1 MNTNSIENVV
11 LARDV
16 GKTIH
21 WERLEDKKLD
31 VNVGNTLTV
40 SNDGVINVD
49 PTKLPRVADKDAR
62 TGDVTIHN
70 PDGND
75 VVLET
80 PRVRI
85 GVNGNWFIDGV
96 DTGKP
101 SRGEAGESGV
111 SIKGGDGK
119 SAYQIAV
126 DNGFVGNE
134 AQWLASLKGDKG
146 DKGDA
151 SETKA
156 GLDCAAIDALPKK
169 VWKKGTTVLA
179 KQDGECIQLVPET
192 SLISDLI
199 LGMTIDKSFSYVGD
213 EAIVTLIASNLGDGT
228 IDTAT
233 LDLQIPEVSGVTVTR
248 KTYEADKVTVKEN
261 TGNTGYTLTGMQAS
275 GSIKVTLTLTLSEE
289 GDYPIGG
296 LITTDSPFEINK
308 TNNRA
313 SVVLKA
319 KAKAQN
325 KDTCDLIPI
334 VDKETGVQLLSS
346 TVDSTGKIE
355 VVYYGNGRLNYFMT
369 KDTLQGKTFKVT
381 GAVSVAMFVMTNAAY
396 DPATKAQNITKNTG
410 GVSSPIVFK
419 EMPDNKL
426 RFSYYYGS
434 NEIVSGNPSKIPAD
448 TERMTAFNNFTFTN
462 GELTIN
468 EDIKGAVIL
477 VKPQGN
483 NCGWQ
488 AAYVFAS
495 YATELLCSNDLV
507 TNKSEY
513 QVSVSKV
520 IGEDLP
526 NTQVV
531 DTKATGYLTVNI
543 AQKDNFLTQAFN
555 FVAKMKVLE
564 VPAGKKTVKTVTSTC
579 ADFKEDLQGDIST
592 EVSNEGKTVKI
603 TVSASA
609 KAGSELIVGNIRVRV
624 V

>member
-1 MNTNSIENVV
+1 MANSNVENAV

-16 GKTIH
+16 GKTIKWQH
-21 WERLEDKKLD
+21 LENKKLD
-31 VNVGNTLTV
+31 VNVGNSLTV
-40 SNDGVINVD
+40 NQAGEINVD
-49 PTKLPRVADKDAR
+49 PTKLPHIADKDAK

-70 PDGND
+70 PNGTD

-101 SRGEAGESGV
+101 SRGEAGE
-111 SIKGGDGK
+111 
-119 SAYQIAV
+119 
-126 DNGFVGNE
+126 
-134 AQWLASLKGDKG
+134 KGDPGTKG

-151 SETKA
+151 SEAKS

-199 LGMTIDKSFSYVGD
+199 LGLSIDKPSSYVGD
-213 EAIVTLIASNLGDGT
+213 EAIVTLIASNLGEGT
-228 IDTAT
+228 VDTAT
-233 LDLQIPEVSGVTVTR
+233 LELQIPEVSGIAIAR
-248 KTYEADKVTVKEN
+248 KSFEADKVTVKE
-261 TGNTGYTLTGMQAS
+261 TKGSTGYTLTNMQAG
-275 GSIKVTLTLTLSEE
+275 GSIKVTLALALNEE
-289 GDYPIGG
+289 GNYPIGG

-325 KDTCDLIPI
+325 KDTCNLIPI

-346 TVDSTGKIE
+346 TIDSGGKVDIA
-355 VVYYGNGRLNYFMT
+355 YYGNSRLNYFMT

-381 GAVSVAMFVMTNAAY
+381 GAVSAAMFAMTNLAY
-396 DPATKAQNITKNTG
+396 DSATKTQDSARNTNDLP
-410 GVSSPIVFK
+410 SPIIFK
-419 EMPDNKL
+419 EMSDGKL
-426 RFSYYYGS
+426 RFSYYYGR
-434 NEIVSGNPSKIPAD
+434 NETSSGNPSKIPDGTSAL
-448 TERMTAFNNFTFTN
+448 TKFTGFTFEN

-468 EDIKGAVIL
+468 EDIKGAIIL

-488 AAYVFAS
+488 AACIFSS
-495 YATELLCSNDLV
+495 YETELPCSNDLV
-507 TNKSEY
+507 TKKSEY
-513 QVSVSKV
+513 QISSSKV
-520 IGEDLP
+520 IGEDLV
-526 NTQVV
+526 NTQVL
-531 DTKATGYLTVNI
+531 DTKATGYVTVNI
-543 AQKDNFLTQAFN
+543 TQTGNLLSQTFD
-555 FVAKMKVLE
+555 FVNKTKILE
-564 VPAGKKTVKTVTSTC
+564 VPAGKKTVKIVTSTC

-592 EVSNEGKTVKI
+592 EVSNEGKTAKI

-609 KAGSELIVGNIRVRV
+609 TSGSELIVGNIRVRV

>member
-1 MNTNSIENVV
+1 MNTNSIENAV

-40 SNDGVINVD
+40 DNDGVINVD

-101 SRGEAGESGV
+101 SRGEAGE
-111 SIKGGDGK
+111 
-119 SAYQIAV
+119 
-126 DNGFVGNE
+126 
-134 AQWLASLKGDKG
+134 KGDTGAPGAKG

-156 GLDCAAIDALPKK
+156 SLDCEAIDALPKK

-199 LGMTIDKSFSYVGD
+199 LGMTIDKSSSYVGD
-213 EAIVTLIASNLGDGT
+213 EAIITLIASNLGDGT
-228 IDTAT
+228 VDTAT
-233 LDLQIPEVSGVTVTR
+233 LDLQIPEVSGVTVAR
-248 KTYEADKVTVKEN
+248 KTYETDKVTVKEN
-261 TGNTGYTLTGMQAS
+261 TGNTSYTLTGMQAG
-275 GSIKVTLTLTLSEE
+275 GSIKVTLALTLNEE

-319 KAKAQN
+319 RAKAQN
-325 KDTCDLIPI
+325 KDVCDLVPI

-346 TVDSTGKIE
+346 TIDEAGQVDIA
-355 VVYYGNGRLNYFMT
+355 YYTRSRLNYFMT

-381 GAVSVAMFVMTNAAY
+381 GAVSAAMFVMTNLAY
-396 DPATKAQNITKNTG
+396 DPATKTQDTTRNTNG
-410 GVSSPIVFK
+410 LSSPIIFK
-419 EMPDNKL
+419 EMPDGKL
-426 RFSYYYGS
+426 RFSYYYGR
-434 NEIVSGNPSKIPAD
+434 NETSSGNASKIPNG
-448 TERMTAFNNFTFTN
+448 TAALTKFTGFTFAN

-468 EDIKGAVIL
+468 EDIKGAIIL

-488 AAYVFAS
+488 AACIFSS
-495 YATELLCSNDLV
+495 YETELPCSNDLV
-507 TNKSEY
+507 TKKSEY
-513 QVSVSKV
+513 QISNSTV
-520 IGEDLP
+520 IGENLN

-531 DTKATGYLTVNI
+531 DTKATGYVIVNVS
-543 AQKDNFLTQAFN
+543 KSGSFLSQTFD
-555 FVAKMKVLE
+555 FVNKTKILE

-592 EVSNEGKTVKI
+592 EISNEGKTVKI

>member
-1 MNTNSIENVV
+1 MNTNSIENAV

-40 SNDGVINVD
+40 NNDGVINVD

-101 SRGEAGESGV
+101 SRGEAGE
-111 SIKGGDGK
+111 KGDAGAPG
-119 SAYQIAV
+119 A
-126 DNGFVGNE
+126 
-134 AQWLASLKGDKG
+134 KGDKG
-146 DKGDA
+146 DSSDA
-151 SETKA
+151 KA

-199 LGMTIDKSFSYVGD
+199 LGMTIDKSSFYVGD

-228 IDTAT
+228 VDTAT
-233 LDLQIPEVSGVTVTR
+233 LDLQIPEVSGATVAR

-261 TGNTGYTLTGMQAS
+261 TDNTGYTLTEMQAS
-275 GSIKVTLTLTLSEE
+275 GFIKVTLALTLREE

-313 SVVLKA
+313 SVVLRA
-319 KAKAQN
+319 RTKAQN
-325 KDTCDLIPI
+325 KDACDLVPI

-346 TVDSTGKIE
+346 TIDESGQVDIA
-355 VVYYGNGRLNYFMT
+355 YYTRSRLNYFMT

-381 GAVSVAMFVMTNAAY
+381 GAVSAAMFVMTNLAY
-396 DPATKAQNITKNTG
+396 DSATKTQDTTRTTNG
-410 GVSSPIVFK
+410 LSSPIIFK
-419 EMPDNKL
+419 EMPDGKL
-426 RFSYYYGS
+426 RFSYYYGR
-434 NEIVSGNPSKIPAD
+434 NETSSGNASKIPNG
-448 TERMTAFNNFTFTN
+448 TAALTKFTGFTFAN

-468 EDIKGAVIL
+468 EDIKGAIIL

-488 AAYVFAS
+488 AACIFSS
-495 YATELLCSNDLV
+495 YETELPCSNDLV
-507 TNKSEY
+507 TKKSEY
-513 QVSVSKV
+513 QISNSTV
-520 IGEDLP
+520 IGEDLN

-531 DTKATGYLTVNI
+531 DTKATGYVTVNVS
-543 AQKDNFLTQAFN
+543 KSGSFLSQTFD
-555 FVAKMKVLE
+555 FVNKTKILE

-609 KAGSELIVGNIRVRV
+609 KSGSELIVGNIRVRV

>member
-1 MNTNSIENVV
+1 MNTNSIENAV

-101 SRGEAGESGV
+101 SRGEAGE
-111 SIKGGDGK
+111 
-119 SAYQIAV
+119 
-126 DNGFVGNE
+126 
-134 AQWLASLKGDKG
+134 KGDAGAPGAKG

-151 SETKA
+151 SDAKA

-169 VWKKGTTVLA
+169 AWKKGTTVLA

-199 LGMTIDKSFSYVGD
+199 LGLSIDKPSSYVGD
-213 EAIVTLIASNLGDGT
+213 EAIVTLVASNLGEGT
-228 IDTAT
+228 VDTAT
-233 LDLQIPEVSGVTVTR
+233 LDLQIPEVTGIAIAR
-248 KTYEADKVTVKEN
+248 KSYEADKVTIKEIK
-261 TGNTGYTLTGMQAS
+261 GSTGYTLTNLQAG
-275 GSIKVTLTLTLSEE
+275 GSIKVTLALTLNEE

-346 TVDSTGKIE
+346 TLDSAGKVEIA
-355 VVYYGNGRLNYFMT
+355 YYGNGRLNYFMT

-381 GAVSVAMFVMTNAAY
+381 GAVSAAMFVMTNVAY
-396 DPATKAQNITKNTG
+396 DPATKAQNITKDTNG
-410 GVSSPIVFK
+410 ISSPIIFK

-426 RFSYYYGS
+426 RFSYYYGR
-434 NEIVSGNPSKIPAD
+434 NETVSGNPSKTPAGN
-448 TERMTAFNNFTFTN
+448 ERLTAFNNFTFAN

-488 AAYVFAS
+488 AAHVFAS
-495 YATELLCSNDLV
+495 YATELPCSNDLV
-507 TNKSEY
+507 TSKSEY
-513 QVSVSKV
+513 QVSDSKV
-520 IGEDLP
+520 IEGVLP

-531 DTKATGYLTVNI
+531 DTKSTGYLTVNI
-543 AQKDNFLTQAFN
+543 AQTGSFLAQAFN
-555 FVAKMKVLE
+555 FVDKMKILE

>member
-1 MNTNSIENVV
+1 MNTNSIENAV

-101 SRGEAGESGV
+101 SRGEAGE
-111 SIKGGDGK
+111 
-119 SAYQIAV
+119 
-126 DNGFVGNE
+126 
-134 AQWLASLKGDKG
+134 KGDTGATGAKG

-151 SETKA
+151 SDAKA

-169 VWKKGTTVLA
+169 TWKKGTTVLA

-199 LGMTIDKSFSYVGD
+199 LGLSIDKPSSYVGD
-213 EAIVTLIASNLGDGT
+213 EAIVTLVASNLGEGT
-228 IDTAT
+228 VDTAT
-233 LDLQIPEVSGVTVTR
+233 LDLQIPELTGITIAR
-248 KTYEADKVTVKEN
+248 KSFEADKVTVKE
-261 TGNTGYTLTGMQAS
+261 TKGSTGYTLTNMQAG
-275 GSIKVTLTLTLSEE
+275 GSIKVTLALTLNEE

-296 LITTDSPFEINK
+296 LITTNSPFEINK

-346 TVDSTGKIE
+346 TLNSAGKVEIA
-355 VVYYGNGRLNYFMT
+355 YYGNGRLNYFMT

-381 GAVSVAMFVMTNAAY
+381 GAVSAAMFVMTNVAY
-396 DPATKAQNITKNTG
+396 DPATKAQNITQDTG

-419 EMPDNKL
+419 ELPDSKL
-426 RFSYYYGS
+426 RFSYYYGR
-434 NEIVSGNPSKIPAD
+434 NETISGNPSKIPAGN
-448 TERMTAFNNFTFTN
+448 ERLTAFNNFTFTN

-495 YATELLCSNDLV
+495 YATELPCSNDLV
-507 TNKSEY
+507 TSKSEY
-513 QVSVSKV
+513 QVSDSKV
-520 IGEDLP
+520 IGGDLP

-531 DTKATGYLTVNI
+531 DTKSTGYLTVNI
-543 AQKDNFLTQAFN
+543 AQTGSFLAQAFN
-555 FVAKMKVLE
+555 FVDKMKILE
-564 VPAGKKTVKTVTSTC
+564 VPVGEKTVKTVTSTC

>member
-1 MNTNSIENVV
+1 MNTNSIENAV

-101 SRGEAGESGV
+101 SRGEAGENGV
-111 SIKGGDGK
+111 GTKGGDGK

-169 VWKKGTTVLA
+169 AWKKGTTVLA

-199 LGMTIDKSFSYVGD
+199 LGMTIDKASSYVGD
-213 EAIVTLIASNLGDGT
+213 EAIITLIASNLGDGT
-228 IDTAT
+228 VDTAT
-233 LDLQIPEVSGVTVTR
+233 LDLQIPEVSGVTVAR

-261 TGNTGYTLTGMQAS
+261 TGNTGYTLTGMQAG
-275 GSIKVTLTLTLSEE
+275 GSIKVTLALTLSEE

-313 SVVLKA
+313 SVVLRA
-319 KAKAQN
+319 RTKAQN
-325 KDTCDLIPI
+325 KDVCDLVPI

-346 TVDSTGKIE
+346 TIDESGQVDIA
-355 VVYYGNGRLNYFMT
+355 YYTRSRLNYFMT

-381 GAVSVAMFVMTNAAY
+381 GAVSAAMFVMTNLAY
-396 DPATKAQNITKNTG
+396 NSATKMQDTTRNTNG
-410 GVSSPIVFK
+410 LSSPIIFK
-419 EMPDNKL
+419 EMPDGKL
-426 RFSYYYGS
+426 RFSYYYGR
-434 NEIVSGNPSKIPAD
+434 NETSSGNASKIPNG
-448 TERMTAFNNFTFTN
+448 TAALTKFTGFTFAN

-468 EDIKGAVIL
+468 EDIKGAIIL

-488 AAYVFAS
+488 AACIFSS
-495 YATELLCSNDLV
+495 YETELPCSNDLV
-507 TNKSEY
+507 TKKSEY
-513 QVSVSKV
+513 QISNSTV
-520 IGEDLP
+520 IGENLN

-531 DTKATGYLTVNI
+531 DTKATGYVTVNVS
-543 AQKDNFLTQAFN
+543 KSGSFLSQTFD
-555 FVAKMKVLE
+555 FVNKTKILE

-603 TVSASA
+603 TVSVSA

>member
-111 SIKGGDGK
+111 STKGGDGK

-228 IDTAT
+228 VDTAT

>member
-1 MNTNSIENVV
+1 MNTNSIENAV

-101 SRGEAGESGV
+101 SRGEAGE
-111 SIKGGDGK
+111 
-119 SAYQIAV
+119 
-126 DNGFVGNE
+126 
-134 AQWLASLKGDKG
+134 KGDAGAPGAKG

-151 SETKA
+151 SDAKA

-169 VWKKGTTVLA
+169 AWKKGTTVLA

-199 LGMTIDKSFSYVGD
+199 LGLSIDKPSSYVGD
-213 EAIVTLIASNLGDGT
+213 EAIVTLVASNLGEGT
-228 IDTAT
+228 VDTAT
-233 LDLQIPEVSGVTVTR
+233 LDLQIPELTGITITR
-248 KTYEADKVTVKEN
+248 KSYEADKVTVKE
-261 TGNTGYTLTGMQAS
+261 TKGSTGYTLTNMQAG
-275 GSIKVTLTLTLSEE
+275 GSVKVTLALTLNEE

-319 KAKAQN
+319 KGKAQN

-346 TVDSTGKIE
+346 TLDSAGKVEIA
-355 VVYYGNGRLNYFMT
+355 YYGNGRLNYFMT

-381 GAVSVAMFVMTNAAY
+381 GAVSAAMFVMTNVAY
-396 DPATKAQNITKNTG
+396 DPATKVQNITKDTG
-410 GVSSPIVFK
+410 GISSPIIFK

-426 RFSYYYGS
+426 RFSYYYGR
-434 NEIVSGNPSKIPAD
+434 NETVSGNPSKIPAGN
-448 TERMTAFNNFTFTN
+448 ERLTAFNNFTFAN

-488 AAYVFAS
+488 AAHVFAS
-495 YATELLCSNDLV
+495 YATELPCSNDLV
-507 TNKSEY
+507 TSKSEY
-513 QVSVSKV
+513 QVSDSKV
-520 IGEDLP
+520 IGGVLP

-531 DTKATGYLTVNI
+531 DTKSTGYLTVNI
-543 AQKDNFLTQAFN
+543 AQTGSFLAQAFN
-555 FVAKMKVLE
+555 FVDKMKILE

-609 KAGSELIVGNIRVRV
+609 KAGSELIVGNIQVRV

>member
-1 MNTNSIENVV
+1 MANSNVENAV

-16 GKTIH
+16 GKTIK
-21 WERLEDKKLD
+21 WQYLENKKLD

-40 SNDGVINVD
+40 NQAGEINVD
-49 PTKLPRVADKDAR
+49 PTKLPHIADKDAR

-70 PDGND
+70 PNGTD

-101 SRGEAGESGV
+101 SRGEAGEKGDPG
-111 SIKGGDGK
+111 IKG
-119 SAYQIAV
+119 
-126 DNGFVGNE
+126 E
-134 AQWLASLKGDKG
+134 
-146 DKGDA
+146 KGDA
-151 SETKA
+151 SEAKS
-156 GLDCAAIDALPKK
+156 GLDCAAIDTLPKK

-199 LGMTIDKSFSYVGD
+199 LGLSIDKPSFYIGD
-213 EAIVTLIASNLGDGT
+213 EAIVTLIVSNLGDGT
-228 IDTAT
+228 VDTAT
-233 LDLQIPEVSGVTVTR
+233 LDLQIPEVSGVTVAR

-261 TGNTGYTLTGMQAS
+261 TGNTGYTLTGMQAG
-275 GSIKVTLTLTLSEE
+275 GSIKVTLALTLSEE

-346 TVDSTGKIE
+346 TIDSKGQVDIA
-355 VVYYGNGRLNYFMT
+355 YYGNSRLNYYMT

-381 GAVSVAMFVMTNAAY
+381 GAVSAAMFVMTNLAY
-396 DPATKAQNITKNTG
+396 DSATKTQDSARNTN
-410 GVSSPIVFK
+410 GVSSPIIFK
-419 EMPDNKL
+419 EMSDGKL
-426 RFSYYYGS
+426 RFSYYYGR
-434 NEIVSGNPSKIPAD
+434 NETSSGNPSKIPGSTSAL
-448 TERMTAFNNFTFTN
+448 TKFTGFTFEN

-468 EDIKGAVIL
+468 EDIKGAIIL

-488 AAYVFAS
+488 AACIFSS
-495 YATELLCSNDLV
+495 YETVLPCSNDLV
-507 TNKSEY
+507 TKKSEY
-513 QVSVSKV
+513 QISPSTV
-520 IGEDLP
+520 IGEDLN

-531 DTKATGYLTVNI
+531 DTKATGYVTVNVTKGGSLLS
-543 AQKDNFLTQAFN
+543 QTFD
-555 FVAKMKVLE
+555 FVNKTKILE

-609 KAGSELIVGNIRVRV
+609 TSGSELIVGNIRVRV

>member
-1 MNTNSIENVV
+1 MNTNSIENAV

-40 SNDGVINVD
+40 SKDGVINVD

-111 SIKGGDGK
+111 STKGGDGK

-199 LGMTIDKSFSYVGD
+199 LGMTIDKSSSYVGD

-228 IDTAT
+228 VDTAT
-233 LDLQIPEVSGVTVTR
+233 LDLQIPEVSGVTVAR

-261 TGNTGYTLTGMQAS
+261 TGNTGYTLTGMQVG
-275 GSIKVTLTLTLSEE
+275 GSIKVTLALTLSEE

-325 KDTCDLIPI
+325 KDTCNLIPI

-346 TVDSTGKIE
+346 TIGSTGKIE
-355 VVYYGNGRLNYFMT
+355 VAYYGNGRLNYFMT

-396 DPATKAQNITKNTG
+396 DPATKAQNITKDTG

-426 RFSYYYGS
+426 RFSYYYGR
-434 NEIVSGNPSKIPAD
+434 NEIVSGNPSKTPAGN
-448 TERMTAFNNFTFTN
+448 ERMTAFNNFTFTN

-488 AAYVFAS
+488 AAHVFAS
-495 YATELLCSNDLV
+495 YATELPCSNDLV

-513 QVSVSKV
+513 QVSDSKV

-531 DTKATGYLTVNI
+531 DTKSTGYLTVNI
-543 AQKDNFLTQAFN
+543 TQTDNFLTQAFN
-555 FVAKMKVLE
+555 FVDKMKVLE

-609 KAGSELIVGNIRVRV
+609 KAGSELIVGNIQVRV

>member
-1 MNTNSIENVV
+1 MNTNSIENAV

-40 SNDGVINVD
+40 DNDGVINVD
-49 PTKLPRVADKDAR
+49 PTKLPRVANKDAR

-101 SRGEAGESGV
+101 SRGEAGE
-111 SIKGGDGK
+111 
-119 SAYQIAV
+119 
-126 DNGFVGNE
+126 
-134 AQWLASLKGDKG
+134 KGDTGAPGAKG

-156 GLDCAAIDALPKK
+156 GLDCTAIDALPRK

-199 LGMTIDKSFSYVGD
+199 LGMTIDKSSSYVGD

-228 IDTAT
+228 VNTAT
-233 LDLQIPEVSGVTVTR
+233 LDLQIPEVSGVTVAR

-261 TGNTGYTLTGMQAS
+261 TGNAGYTLTGMQAG
-275 GSIKVTLTLTLSEE
+275 GSIKVTLALTLSEE

-319 KAKAQN
+319 RAKAQN
-325 KDTCDLIPI
+325 KDVCDLVPI

-346 TVDSTGKIE
+346 TIDESGQVGI
-355 VVYYGNGRLNYFMT
+355 VYYTRSRLNYFMT

-381 GAVSVAMFVMTNAAY
+381 GAVSAAMFVMTNLAY
-396 DPATKAQNITKNTG
+396 DPATKTQDTTRNTNG
-410 GVSSPIVFK
+410 LSSPIIFK
-419 EMPDNKL
+419 EMPDGKL
-426 RFSYYYGS
+426 RFSYYYGR
-434 NEIVSGNPSKIPAD
+434 NETSSGNASKIPNG
-448 TERMTAFNNFTFTN
+448 TAALTKFTGFTFAN

-468 EDIKGAVIL
+468 EDIKGAIIL

-488 AAYVFAS
+488 AACIFSS
-495 YATELLCSNDLV
+495 YETELPCSNDLV
-507 TNKSEY
+507 TKKNEY
-513 QVSVSKV
+513 QISNSTV
-520 IGEDLP
+520 IGEDLN

-531 DTKATGYLTVNI
+531 DTKATGYVTVNI
-543 AQKDNFLTQAFN
+543 SKSGSFLSQTFD
-555 FVAKMKVLE
+555 FVNKTKILE

-579 ADFKEDLQGDIST
+579 AEFKEDLQGDIST
-592 EVSNEGKTVKI
+592 EISNEGKTVKI

>member
-1 MNTNSIENVV
+1 MNTNSIENAV

-40 SNDGVINVD
+40 DNDGVINVD

-101 SRGEAGESGV
+101 SRGEAGE
-111 SIKGGDGK
+111 
-119 SAYQIAV
+119 
-126 DNGFVGNE
+126 
-134 AQWLASLKGDKG
+134 KGDTGAPGAKG

-156 GLDCAAIDALPKK
+156 GLDCEAIDALPKK

-199 LGMTIDKSFSYVGD
+199 LGMTIDKSSSYVGD
-213 EAIVTLIASNLGDGT
+213 EAIITLIASNLGDGT
-228 IDTAT
+228 VDTAT
-233 LDLQIPEVSGVTVTR
+233 LDLQIPEVSGVTVAR
-248 KTYEADKVTVKEN
+248 KTYETDKVTVKEN
-261 TGNTGYTLTGMQAS
+261 TGNTSYTLTGMQAG
-275 GSIKVTLTLTLSEE
+275 GSIKVTLALTLNEE

-319 KAKAQN
+319 RAKAQN
-325 KDTCDLIPI
+325 KDVCDLVPI

-346 TVDSTGKIE
+346 TIDEAGQIDIA
-355 VVYYGNGRLNYFMT
+355 YYTRSRLNYFMT

-381 GAVSVAMFVMTNAAY
+381 GAVSAAMFVMTNLAY
-396 DPATKAQNITKNTG
+396 NPATKTQDTTRNTNG
-410 GVSSPIVFK
+410 LSSPIIFK
-419 EMPDNKL
+419 EMPDGKL
-426 RFSYYYGS
+426 RFSYYYGR
-434 NEIVSGNPSKIPAD
+434 NETSSGNASKIPNG
-448 TERMTAFNNFTFTN
+448 TAALTKFTGFTFAN

-468 EDIKGAVIL
+468 EDIKGAIIL

-488 AAYVFAS
+488 AACIFSS
-495 YATELLCSNDLV
+495 YETELPCSNDLV
-507 TNKSEY
+507 TKKSEY
-513 QVSVSKV
+513 QISNSTV
-520 IGEDLP
+520 IGEDLN

-531 DTKATGYLTVNI
+531 DTKATGYVTVNVS
-543 AQKDNFLTQAFN
+543 KSGSFLSQTFD
-555 FVAKMKVLE
+555 FVNKTKILE
-564 VPAGKKTVKTVTSTC
+564 VPAGKKTIKTVTSTC

-609 KAGSELIVGNIRVRV
+609 KSGSELIVGNIRVRV

>member
-1 MNTNSIENVV
+1 MNTNSIENAV
-11 LARDV
+11 LARDI

-40 SNDGVINVD
+40 DNDGVINVD

-101 SRGEAGESGV
+101 SRGEAGE
-111 SIKGGDGK
+111 
-119 SAYQIAV
+119 
-126 DNGFVGNE
+126 
-134 AQWLASLKGDKG
+134 KGDTGAPGAKG

-151 SETKA
+151 AEAKA
-156 GLDCAAIDALPKK
+156 GLDCAAIDALPRKI
-169 VWKKGTTVLA
+169 WKKGTTVLA

-199 LGMTIDKSFSYVGD
+199 LGMTIDKSSSYVGD

-228 IDTAT
+228 VDTAT
-233 LDLQIPEVSGVTVTR
+233 LDLQIPEVSGVTVAR

-261 TGNTGYTLTGMQAS
+261 TGNAGYTLTGMQAG
-275 GSIKVTLTLTLSEE
+275 GSIKVTLALTLNEE

-319 KAKAQN
+319 RAKAQN
-325 KDTCDLIPI
+325 KDVCDLVPI

-346 TVDSTGKIE
+346 TIDESGQVDIA
-355 VVYYGNGRLNYFMT
+355 YYTRSRLNYFMT

-381 GAVSVAMFVMTNAAY
+381 GAVSAAMFVMTNLAY
-396 DPATKAQNITKNTG
+396 DSATKTQDTTRNTNG
-410 GVSSPIVFK
+410 LSSPIIFK
-419 EMPDNKL
+419 EMPDGKL
-426 RFSYYYGS
+426 RFSYYYGR
-434 NEIVSGNPSKIPAD
+434 NETSSGNASKIPNG
-448 TERMTAFNNFTFTN
+448 TAALTKFTGFTFAN

-468 EDIKGAVIL
+468 EDIKGAIIL

-488 AAYVFAS
+488 AACIFSS
-495 YATELLCSNDLV
+495 YETELPCSNDLV
-507 TNKSEY
+507 TKKSEY
-513 QVSVSKV
+513 QISNSTV
-520 IGEDLP
+520 IGEDLN

-531 DTKATGYLTVNI
+531 DTKATGYVTVNI
-543 AQKDNFLTQAFN
+543 SKSGSFLSQTFD
-555 FVAKMKVLE
+555 FVNKTKILE

-579 ADFKEDLQGDIST
+579 AEFKEDLQGDIST
-592 EVSNEGKTVKI
+592 EISNEGKTVKI

-609 KAGSELIVGNIRVRV
+609 KSGSELIVGNIRVRV

>member
-1 MNTNSIENVV
+1 MANSNVENAV

-16 GKTIH
+16 GKTIKWQH
-21 WERLEDKKLD
+21 LENKKLD

-40 SNDGVINVD
+40 NQAGEINVD
-49 PTKLPRVADKDAR
+49 PTKLPHIADKDAR

-70 PDGND
+70 PNGTD

-101 SRGEAGESGV
+101 SRGEAGE
-111 SIKGGDGK
+111 
-119 SAYQIAV
+119 
-126 DNGFVGNE
+126 
-134 AQWLASLKGDKG
+134 KGDPGTKG

-151 SETKA
+151 SDAKA
-156 GLDCAAIDALPKK
+156 GLDCAAIDALPRK

-199 LGMTIDKSFSYVGD
+199 LGLSIDKPSSYVGD
-213 EAIVTLIASNLGDGT
+213 EAIVTLIASNLGEGT
-228 IDTAT
+228 VDTAT
-233 LDLQIPEVSGVTVTR
+233 LELQIPEVSGIAIAR
-248 KTYEADKVTVKEN
+248 KSFEADKVTVKE
-261 TGNTGYTLTGMQAS
+261 TKGSAGYTLTNMQAG
-275 GSIKVTLTLTLSEE
+275 GSIKVSLALTLNEE

-313 SVVLKA
+313 STVLKA

-334 VDKETGVQLLSS
+334 VDNETGVQLLSS
-346 TVDSTGKIE
+346 TIDSGGKVDIT
-355 VVYYGNGRLNYFMT
+355 YYSNSRLNYFMT

-381 GAVSVAMFVMTNAAY
+381 GAVSAAMYAMVNIAY
-396 DPATKAQNITKNTG
+396 DPATKAQDVARDTNG
-410 GVSSPIVFK
+410 LSSPIIFK
-419 EMPDNKL
+419 EMPNGKL
-426 RFSYYYGS
+426 RFSYYYGR
-434 NEIVSGNPSKIPAD
+434 NETSSGNSSKIPNG
-448 TERMTAFNNFTFTN
+448 TKQLTPFTNFTFAN

-468 EDIKGAVIL
+468 EDIKGAIIL

-488 AAYVFAS
+488 AACIFSS
-495 YATELLCSNDLV
+495 YETELPCSNDLV
-507 TNKSEY
+507 TKKSEY
-513 QVSVSKV
+513 QISSFKV
-520 IGEDLP
+520 IGEDLN

-531 DTKATGYLTVNI
+531 DTKATGYVTVNV
-543 AQKDNFLTQAFN
+543 TQAGSLLSQTYD
-555 FVAKMKVLE
+555 FVNKTKILE

-609 KAGSELIVGNIRVRV
+609 TAGSELIVSNIRVRV

>member
-1 MNTNSIENVV
+1 MNTNSIENAV

-49 PTKLPRVADKDAR
+49 LTKLPRVADKDTR

-111 SIKGGDGK
+111 STKGGDGK

-199 LGMTIDKSFSYVGD
+199 LGMTIDKSSFYVDD

-228 IDTAT
+228 VDTAT
-233 LDLQIPEVSGVTVTR
+233 LDLQIPEVSGVTVAR
-248 KTYEADKVTVKEN
+248 KTYEANKVTVKEN
-261 TGNTGYTLTGMQAS
+261 TGNTGYTLTGMQAG
-275 GSIKVTLTLTLSEE
+275 GSIKVTLVLTLSEE

-346 TVDSTGKIE
+346 TIDSTGKVE
-355 VVYYGNGRLNYFMT
+355 VAYYGNSCLNYFMT

-381 GAVSVAMFVMTNAAY
+381 GAVSATMFVMTNAAY
-396 DPATKAQNITKNTG
+396 DPATKAQNITKDTG

-434 NEIVSGNPSKIPAD
+434 NKTVSGNPSKTPAGN
-448 TERMTAFNNFTFTN
+448 ERMTAFNNFTFTN

-495 YATELLCSNDLV
+495 YATELPCSNDLV

-513 QVSVSKV
+513 QVSDSKV

-531 DTKATGYLTVNI
+531 DTKSTGYLTVNI
-543 AQKDNFLTQAFN
+543 AQTGNFLTQAFN
-555 FVAKMKVLE
+555 FVDKMKILE

-579 ADFKEDLQGDIST
+579 ADFKEDLQGEIST
-592 EVSNEGKTVKI
+592 EVSNEGKTAKI

>member
-1 MNTNSIENVV
+1 MNTNSIENAV

-40 SNDGVINVD
+40 DNDGVINVD

-101 SRGEAGESGV
+101 SRGEAGE
-111 SIKGGDGK
+111 
-119 SAYQIAV
+119 
-126 DNGFVGNE
+126 
-134 AQWLASLKGDKG
+134 KGDTGATGAKG

-156 GLDCAAIDALPKK
+156 GLDCEAIDALPKK

-199 LGMTIDKSFSYVGD
+199 LGMTIDKSSSYVGD
-213 EAIVTLIASNLGDGT
+213 EAIITLIASNLGDGT
-228 IDTAT
+228 VDTAT
-233 LDLQIPEVSGVTVTR
+233 LDLQIPEVSGVTVAR
-248 KTYEADKVTVKEN
+248 KTYETDKVTVKEN
-261 TGNTGYTLTGMQAS
+261 TGNTSYTLTGMQVG
-275 GSIKVTLTLTLSEE
+275 GSIKVTLALILNEE

-319 KAKAQN
+319 RAKAQN
-325 KDTCDLIPI
+325 KDVCDLVPI

-346 TVDSTGKIE
+346 TIDEAGQIDIA
-355 VVYYGNGRLNYFMT
+355 YYTRSRLNYFMT

-381 GAVSVAMFVMTNAAY
+381 GAVSAAMFAMTNLAY
-396 DPATKAQNITKNTG
+396 DPATKTQDTTRNTNG
-410 GVSSPIVFK
+410 LSSPIIFK
-419 EMPDNKL
+419 EMPDGKL
-426 RFSYYYGS
+426 RFSYYYGR
-434 NEIVSGNPSKIPAD
+434 NETSSGNASKIPNG
-448 TERMTAFNNFTFTN
+448 TAALTKFTGFTFAN

-468 EDIKGAVIL
+468 EDIKGAIIL

-488 AAYVFAS
+488 AACIFSS
-495 YATELLCSNDLV
+495 YETELPCSNDLV
-507 TNKSEY
+507 TKKSEY
-513 QVSVSKV
+513 QISNSTV
-520 IGEDLP
+520 IGEDLN

-531 DTKATGYLTVNI
+531 DTKATGYVTVNVS
-543 AQKDNFLTQAFN
+543 KSGSFLSQTFD
-555 FVAKMKVLE
+555 FVNKTKILE
-564 VPAGKKTVKTVTSTC
+564 VPAGKKTIKTVTSTC

-609 KAGSELIVGNIRVRV
+609 KLGSELIVGNIRVRV